1 MVSFQGRGKST
12 RLLREAGGIRD
23 GRRGTFTFFFQ
34 RYITSIN
41 CLREAGVV
49 GDDGRRTIFQFP
61 PNAVK
66 FDKLTNRRGGG
77 C

>member
-1 MVSFQGRGKST
+1 M
-12 RLLREAGGIRD
+12 
-23 GRRGTFTFFFQ
+23 
-34 RYITSIN
+34 
-41 CLREAGVV
+41 V

-77 C
+77 VDRSNPNVSLYSLSWDSIQFCFLSKIDIFLWSHA

>member
-1 MVSFQGRGKST
+1 M
-12 RLLREAGGIRD
+12 
-23 GRRGTFTFFFQ
+23 
-34 RYITSIN
+34 
-41 CLREAGVV
+41 V

-77 C
+77 GGVDRSNPNVSLYSLSWDSIQFCFLFKIDIFLWSHA